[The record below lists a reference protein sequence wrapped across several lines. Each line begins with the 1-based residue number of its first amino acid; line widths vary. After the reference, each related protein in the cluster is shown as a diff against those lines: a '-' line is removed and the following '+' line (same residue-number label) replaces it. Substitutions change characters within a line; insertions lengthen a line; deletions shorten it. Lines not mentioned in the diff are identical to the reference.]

1 MSGVVK
7 RERHTFP
14 IPLEVRQYMTGNV
27 EEITWSFINPTDA
40 LVRMLVLSPL
50 AGLLHEYYCV
60 REVCTTSRR
69 LTSITIHNVWT
80 CVADPANLR
89 LVATDSELL
98 TDFSDGARYH
108 RIQQA
113 LPEGTCALTSVLFF
127 DEIQRDA
134 KGHRLQPI
142 FHHS

>member
-14 IPLEVRQYMTGNV
+14 VPLEVRQYMTGNV

-60 REVCTTSRR
+60 RKVCTPSRR
-69 LTSITIHNVWT
+69 LTSITIHNV
-80 CVADPANLR
+80 
-89 LVATDSELL
+89 
-98 TDFSDGARYH
+98 
-108 RIQQA
+108 
-113 LPEGTCALTSVLFF
+113 
-127 DEIQRDA
+127 
-134 KGHRLQPI
+134 
-142 FHHS
+142 